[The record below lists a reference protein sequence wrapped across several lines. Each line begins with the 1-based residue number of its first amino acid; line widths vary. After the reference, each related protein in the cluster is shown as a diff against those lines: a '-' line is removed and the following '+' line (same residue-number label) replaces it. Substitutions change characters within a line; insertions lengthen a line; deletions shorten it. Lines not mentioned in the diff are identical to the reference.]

1 MSYVFVNDDD
11 DDNNNSNKII
21 ILSVRD
27 LLKHNIEV

>member
-1 MSYVFVNDDD
+1 MSYVLVNDDD
-11 DDNNNSNKII
+11 NNNNSNKII